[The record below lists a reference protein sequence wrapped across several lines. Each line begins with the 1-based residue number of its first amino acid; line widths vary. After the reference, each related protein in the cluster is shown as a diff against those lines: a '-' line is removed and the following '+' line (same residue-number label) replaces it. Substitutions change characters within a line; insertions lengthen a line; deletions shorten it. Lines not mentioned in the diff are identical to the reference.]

1 MSNKEPRD
9 TGTPELSRQRTVIPR
24 LRPIGGYSYDL
35 YVADGS
41 EPDRLLL
48 KGVISVNEHA
58 TLLAFVIML
67 HKARMLGPK
76 GPSFEVGSS
85 SDPAYMSGKMAEAMG
100 RVGAITRE
108 LDKSVGKKARYE
120 LINVCM
126 SINTLDKNREPMFS
140 KSVDALRDA
149 LDST

>member
-1 MSNKEPRD
+1 MAANDPRD

-48 KGVISVNEHA
+48 KGVVSVNDHA
-58 TLLAFVIML
+58 TLLAFVIIL

-76 GPSFEVGSS
+76 GPSFEMGSS

-100 RVGAITRE
+100 RVGVITKA

-126 SINTLDKNREPMFS
+126 SMIELSKDREVKFM
-140 KSVDALRDA
+140 KSVDALREA
-149 LDST
+149 LDSD